1 MTESVHSLSTPLTIK
16 EEPGTRRSTAPASGL
31 SASSEVMHNLNV
43 SLVALRT
50 SLDRAATTASA
61 ANCIA
66 TTRDREFDRD
76 DAARLF
82 DMVFEMVCGAMSA
95 ACELEDTLS
104 RTVRVAPR
112 EAARG

>member
-1 MTESVHSLSTPLTIK
+1 MTESVHPLSTPLTIK
-16 EEPGTRRSTAPASGL
+16 AEPGIRQAPPPASGL
-31 SASSEVMHNLNV
+31 SASSEVVRRVHV
-43 SLVALRT
+43 SLAALRIH
-50 SLDRAATTASA
+50 LDRAATTASA

-95 ACELEDTLS
+95 AGELEDTVSSTVHVDPVEAS
-104 RTVRVAPR
+104 R
-112 EAARG
+112 G